1 MNPSKH
7 KMSVLSQIFKLI
19 PGNLIPKLAR
29 EHGVDKKSRTFTPT
43 SHVLALVIIQNVPN
57 G

>member
-19 PGNLIPKLAR
+19 PGNL
-29 EHGVDKKSRTFTPT
+29 GSSQKS
-43 SHVLALVIIQNVPN
+43 VLRYNNYRLPVQL
-57 G
+57 